1 MRASALAT
9 MLVVLSAS
17 VWTSGCNE
25 APKVDPAEA
34 QAKLTAD
41 LKAAAAWTRN
51 HKHKDAEKLYNQIL
65 SAHPDQPEAL
75 AGLARIKFADGA
87 NDEAIA
93 MVDKSIA
100 AKGDDATTH
109 ALRGE
114 ILARQEKH
122 LEAAGAFGKAFELAP
137 EKSEYGLPHGVQ
149 LRLANKLED
158 SEKVLRAVAELDPMA
173 QFVYTELGDVLR
185 AQNRS
190 DEALKTYMKALST
203 YASDKMAHAGAAQI
217 YEAKGDIDHAL
228 NEWST
233 YVRMDCCSKYST
245 DVAKKKIVE
254 LQAASNARD
263 AAAPPPTDAPADP
276 PPAEPVKP
284 G

>member
-1 MRASALAT
+1 MRVSALAT
-9 MLVVLSAS
+9 MLVVLLAA
-17 VWTSGCNE
+17 GCNE
-25 APKVDPAEA
+25 PPKVDPAEA

-51 HKHKDAEKLYNQIL
+51 HKHKDAEKVYNQIL
-65 SAHPDQPEAL
+65 ANAADQPEAL
-75 AGLARIKFADGA
+75 AGLARIRFSDAQH
-87 NDEAIA
+87 DEALVLI
-93 MVDKSIA
+93 DKSIA
-100 AKGDDATTH
+100 AKGDDPTTH

-114 ILARQEKH
+114 ILARKEQH
-122 LEAAGAFGKAFELAP
+122 AEAAAAFGKAFSLAP

-149 LRLANKLED
+149 LRLANQLEA
-158 SEKVLRAVAELDPMA
+158 SEKVLREVADLDPMA
-173 QFVYTELGDVLR
+173 QFVYTELGEVLR

-263 AAAPPPTDAPADP
+263 KAAPPPTEELPTDAPPAD
-276 PPAEPVKP
+276 PVKP

>member
-9 MLVVLSAS
+9 MLVLLLA
-17 VWTSGCNE
+17 SGCDNG
-25 APKVDPAEA
+25 PKVDPAEV

-41 LKAAAAWTRN
+41 LKAAEAWTRN

-65 SAHPDQPEAL
+65 ATHADQPEAL
-75 AGLARIKFADGA
+75 AGLARIKFSDGA
-87 NDEAIA
+87 HDEALA
-93 MVDKSIA
+93 LVDKSIA
-100 AKGDDATTH
+100 AKGDDPTTH

-114 ILARQEKH
+114 ILARKEQH
-122 LEAAGAFGKAFELAP
+122 AEAAAAFGKAFELAP

-158 SEKVLRAVAELDPMA
+158 SEKVLRNVAELDPMA

-185 AQNRS
+185 AQKRD
-190 DEALKTYMKALST
+190 DEALKTYMKALSA
-203 YASDKMAHAGAAQI
+203 YQSDKMAHAGAAQI

-245 DVAKKKIVE
+245 DVAKKKILE

-263 AAAPPPTDAPADP
+263 AAMPPDAPPTDAP